1 MMTASGSQRR
11 AHPREES
18 ERTVI
23 GRSGRSDLVVRW
35 DLLAV
40 ESETG
45 LDLRRIEGERLLR
58 VAVVGSSV
66 VVPALLVVATD
77 VGRCVVASLQVS
89 SRSSVRF

>member
-1 MMTASGSQRR
+1 MTASGSQRR

-66 VVPALLVVATD
+66 VVPALLVATD